1 MVGNYEV
8 GEREMTTTAC
18 SVLLRQSQ
26 SVDISVDTLSSTQ
39 SRINELRDERLC

>member
-8 GEREMTTTAC
+8 GEREMTTAC

-39 SRINELRDERLC
+39 SRINELRYERLC